1 MAKAKLPKLEDL
13 NAYFFMSVSKKGAH
27 VVYNDVSDKNIGLGA
42 AFASILD
49 DSEDIFDFISAAMLT
64 HLDNKK
70 EKDISKKSNKV
81 PKTLTK
87 AVKKK

>member
-13 NAYFFMSVSKKGAH
+13 NAYFFMSVTKEGAH

-70 EKDISKKSNKV
+70 SNTV
-81 PKTLTK
+81 PKTVKK